1 MDTVLQDLRFGL
13 RQLRR
18 TPGFAVI
25 AVLTLALGTGANTAI
40 FSVMNAVLI
49 RGLPGANP
57 ERLVFLHYQD
67 QPEHTSQTGYDDAS
81 LSEPVFEEFRQNH
94 RVFSDLMAFIPVSAF
109 KVGLRYGNDLEQGY
123 ADMVSGNFF
132 SGLGV
137 RPVLGRTLTMPDE
150 KNHTQVAVLS
160 YSYWSTRFNRNP
172 AILGETLSVKAVPF
186 TIVGVAA
193 PGFIGLERRNAVD
206 AWVPFQTRTD
216 MKPWGNS
223 LQDSQGMY
231 TTPSWFFLMMIGRLN
246 PGVTEQQALVVL
258 NPEYKRI
265 VETTVGKQ
273 SDPKNKITLYFTRAH
288 GIEGLNS
295 DYKEPLYTLM
305 VMVGLIF
312 VIACTNVAMLLVA
325 RNSARLR
332 EFSVRL
338 ALGGGRKR
346 IFSQLLTESL
356 LLVLAGG
363 FLGWLFAGWAT
374 RALATWSE
382 LQASLAPDR
391 SVLLFTIG
399 ISALA
404 ALVFGLAPLRNA
416 ASAPVA
422 LSLKHSALS
431 AQQDSEKSRVGKA
444 VLALQVSL
452 CLMLLVGAGLLLRTL
467 RNLGN
472 VNLGFR
478 PSGLV
483 VFGISPPA
491 NVSSDQQVAQFYD
504 SLLGRLKTLPEVES
518 ASVMENRIGSGWS
531 DNTGIRV
538 DGADPNRGKFSPI
551 RTNPVGADYFHL
563 LGTPLR
569 MGRDVSQSDTATSQK
584 VMIVN
589 QTFADRYLGGR
600 NPLGH
605 TVSLQAREDQF
616 LGPYSIIGVVPDVK
630 YTSVAEKPRPMGW
643 FPFVQI
649 PGESNMQVEVRTKGN
664 PNALLEDVR
673 RVVRE
678 FDPDIPL
685 LEPMTQTAQLEE
697 SYNDQR
703 MFSRLATFFGL
714 LAALLVAT
722 GLYGTLAYR
731 VNRRT
736 AEIGVRMALGAQRRQ
751 VLWMILRESLV
762 IAAIGVAVGLP
773 LAFVGARLLKSMLF
787 ALSPADPATFLLA
800 LVGVAAVALGSA
812 LLPATRASSVE
823 PMVALR
829 YE

>member
-1 MDTVLQDLRFGL
+1 MSSIFQDLRFAL

-18 TPGFAVI
+18 SPGFAII
-25 AVLTLALGTGANTAI
+25 AVLTLALGIGANTAI
-40 FSVMNAVLI
+40 FSVMNAVLL

-81 LSEPVFEEFRQNH
+81 LSEPVFTQLRDDH
-94 RVFSDLMAFIPVSAF
+94 RVFSDLMAFVPVSAF
-109 KVGLRYGNDLEQGY
+109 KVGLRYGNDLQQGY

-137 RPVLGRTLTMPDE
+137 RPVLGRTLSMEDE
-150 KNHTQVAVLS
+150 HNHTQVAVLS

-172 AILGETLSVKAVPF
+172 AMLGETIFVKAVPF

-206 AWVPFQTRTD
+206 MWLPFQTRPD
-216 MKPWGNS
+216 MKPWGS
-223 LQDSQGMY
+223 SPQDSQGMY
-231 TTPSWFFLMMIGRLN
+231 TSPNWFFLMTIGRLN
-246 PGVTEQQALVVL
+246 AGVTEQQALGVI

-265 VETTVGKQ
+265 VEASVGKQ
-273 SDPKNKITLYFTRAH
+273 SDPKNKIGLYFTRAR

-295 DYKEPLYTLM
+295 DYKEPLCALM
-305 VMVGLIF
+305 VMVGLIL

-325 RNSARLR
+325 RNSARIR

-338 ALGGGRKR
+338 ALGGGRRR

-356 LLVLAGG
+356 LLVIAGG
-363 FLGWLFAGWAT
+363 FLGWLFANWAS

-391 SVLLFTIG
+391 SVLLFTLG

-404 ALVFGLAPLRNA
+404 ALAFGLAPLRNA
-416 ASAPVA
+416 TNAPVA
-422 LSLKHSALS
+422 LSLKNSALS
-431 AQQDSEKSRVGKA
+431 SGQDSKNSRLGKA
-444 VLALQVSL
+444 VLALQVSF

-467 RNLGN
+467 QNLGN

-478 PSGLV
+478 APGLV

-491 NVSSDQQVAQFYD
+491 NINSDQQVAQFYT
-504 SLLGRLKTLPEVES
+504 SLLERLRALPEVE
-518 ASVMENRIGSGWS
+518 AATVMENRIGSGWS
-531 DNTGIRV
+531 DNTGIRI
-538 DGADPNRGKFSPI
+538 DGAEPNPGKFSPI
-551 RTNPVGADYFHL
+551 RTNPVGPDYFHV
-563 LGTPLR
+563 LGTALR
-569 MGRDVSQSDTATSQK
+569 MGRDLSQSDTATSQK
-584 VMIVN
+584 VIIVN
-589 QTFADRYLGGR
+589 QTFVDRYLAGR
-600 NPLGH
+600 KPLGH
-605 TVSLQAREDQF
+605 TVSLSGGHDQF
-616 LGPYSIIGVVPDVK
+616 LGPYSIVGVVPNVK
-630 YTSVAEKPRPMGW
+630 YTSIAEKPAPMGW

-649 PGESNMQVEVRTKGN
+649 DGESNMQVEIRTRGN
-664 PNALLEDVR
+664 PAALLDHAR
-673 RVVRE
+673 RVVHE
-678 FDPDIPL
+678 FSPDIPL

-697 SYNDQR
+697 SYSDQKL
-703 MFSRLATFFGL
+703 FSRLATFFGL

-722 GLYGTLAYR
+722 GLFGTLAYR

-736 AEIGVRMALGAQRRQ
+736 AEIGVRMALGAQRTQ
-751 VLWMILRESLV
+751 VLWMVLRESLL

-773 LAFVGARLLKSMLF
+773 LAFAGARLLKSMLF
-787 ALSPADPATFLLA
+787 GLGPADPLTFVLA
-800 LVGVAAVALGSA
+800 LIGIAAVTLFAA
-812 LLPATRASSVE
+812 LLPARRASSID